1 MRWIGRAVVLTLLM
15 KEDIMRMLRG
25 FLALVLLLGTVP
37 VVWAQADP
45 AKEVADIRAKQ
56 GAAGAKGEVDGVLAP
71 MADNVV
77 FTAARPG
84 FRIESKEAVR
94 GFLTNLFQNYPTRQE
109 LARQV
114 TYRVY
119 QEGNVVVV
127 NNYVDQVYIDKNG
140 RMSTLMQRNSQTW
153 VKAAGRWLLVD
164 QHNSGMPGAPYTP

>member
-1 MRWIGRAVVLTLLM
+1 
-15 KEDIMRMLRG
+15 MRMLRG

-94 GFLTNLFQNYPTRQE
+94 GFLTNLNSMWRYHNACSLPNQYNCWEKCWERFEDDVFAIVYHVLGQE
-109 LARQV
+109 KSYEKL
-114 TYRVY
+114 
-119 QEGNVVVV
+119 G
-127 NNYVDQVYIDKNG
+127 
-140 RMSTLMQRNSQTW
+140 S
-153 VKAAGRWLLVD
+153 
-164 QHNSGMPGAPYTP
+164 

>member
-1 MRWIGRAVVLTLLM
+1 M
-15 KEDIMRMLRG
+15 KEDIMRMLSG

-56 GAAGAKGEVDGVLAP
+56 GAAGAKGEVDGVMAP

-84 FRIESKEAVR
+84 FRIEGKEAVR
-94 GFLTNLFQNYPTRQE
+94 AFLTNLFQNYPTRQE

-119 QEGNVVVV
+119 QEGQRRRGQQLCRPGI
-127 NNYVDQVYIDKNG
+127 YRQERTDEHVDAAEQPDVGEDRRSPAARRCAQLGY
-140 RMSTLMQRNSQTW
+140 
-153 VKAAGRWLLVD
+153 AGRPVHSVA
-164 QHNSGMPGAPYTP
+164 QNSAL